1 MASNEPAAV
10 PIRIWMYRVA
20 CELESCGLPPPQGTL
35 ALVGWATEWGTLLP
49 SPMEWT
55 GLPNEEAA
63 AARGA
68 AVAAATLSLH
78 PRRELHPPARNILT
92 GIGGMTESGK
102 VDTFP
107 TVGDPLPEGEGA
119 APLGRVLPADSAAV
133 PQVAPIARQVERV
146 SYELQLMYS
155 AQGTCA
161 FKALTVN
168 TTGVIR
174 TIIG

>member
-1 MASNEPAAV
+1 
-10 PIRIWMYRVA
+10 MYRVA

-49 SPMEWT
+49 SPMGWT